1 EEDEPA
7 RLWTYIALN
16 NRPFKEILT
25 ADYTVDASWQRQP
38 RLACCGKSGVL
49 TMKGFIKGKP
59 GLPHFNYA
67 AQVCEKFL
75 GYVFEVP
82 AEIVK
87 MRDGIPAPSTTSPS
101 SVCYSCHKIL
111 TPLAYQRT
119 RWTDD
124 GVYKEKDAQGR
135 LIDDSDQNLVA
146 SYPFKGNGME
156 AFATQAQ
163 NKERFLRTLFQTH
176 FVFYFGR
183 EMRYDKDERGLY
195 RRLWDNAK

>member
-1 EEDEPA
+1 
-7 RLWTYIALN
+7 
-16 NRPFKEILT
+16 
-25 ADYTVDASWQRQP
+25 
-38 RLACCGKSGVL
+38 
-49 TMKGFIKGKP
+49 MKGFIKGKP

-82 AEIVK
+82 EEIVK
-87 MRDGIPAPSTTSPS
+87 MRDGITAASTTSPS
-101 SVCYSCHKIL
+101 SVCYACHKIL

-135 LIDDSDQNLVA
+135 VIDDSDQNLVA
-146 SYPFKGNGME
+146 SYPFKGRGME

-163 NKERFLRTLFQTH
+163 NKERFLRTIFQTH

-195 RRLWDNAK
+195 KRLWDSAKASSYSLKSLIRTLLTSPEYLDGVRAPAAPPIIPKRAPAAKPQHLAQRT